1 MVRVYDEYYQSRL
14 NIQQICSFFRNG
26 ISNEHFQ
33 GGTPKERYEK
43 NEKDFYKSLEN
54 IRDKILL
61 ASRDILEDG
70 KMKKVKT
77 EELFVDII
85 MKSEVSQELSYEMG
99 FRAGF
104 SFAQDMYGH

>member
-1 MVRVYDEYYQSRL
+1 MYDDYYQSRL

-43 NEKDFYKSLEN
+43 NEKDFYKSLED
-54 IRDKILL
+54 IREKILF
-61 ASRDILEDG
+61 ANGDFLEDE
-70 KMKKVKT
+70 KMKKVET
-77 EELFVDII
+77 EELFVDTI
-85 MKSEVSQELSYEMG
+85 MKNEINQELSYEMG

-104 SFAQDMYGH
+104 SFAQDMYEH

>member
-1 MVRVYDEYYQSRL
+1 MYDDYYQSRL
-14 NIQQICSFFRNG
+14 NVQQICSFFRNG

-33 GGTPKERYEK
+33 GGTPKERYKK
-43 NEKDFYKSLEN
+43 NEEDFYKCLED
-54 IRDKILL
+54 IREKILFANGDFL
-61 ASRDILEDG
+61 KDE
-70 KMKKVKT
+70 KMKKVET
-77 EELFVDII
+77 EELFVDVI